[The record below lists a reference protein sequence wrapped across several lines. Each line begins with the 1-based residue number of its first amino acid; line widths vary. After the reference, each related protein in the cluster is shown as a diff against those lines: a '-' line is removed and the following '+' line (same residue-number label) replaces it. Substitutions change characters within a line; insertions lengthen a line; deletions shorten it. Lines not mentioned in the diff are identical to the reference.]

1 MPTDEECG
9 FLRTHSFFLYFL
21 LSNFVFQTDSI
32 ISWVSKM
39 AEAFLKTN
47 NSKLKAGPNCELK
60 AGSQGI
66 GVGKYNRTSNVGKY
80 ALQLKAHLENVTSL
94 KPEDEDIGW
103 HLKLKCTRCDEVSP
117 KWHCVSPNNS
127 SDLKTNFS
135 RFGGLAGLTTN

>member
-1 MPTDEECG
+1 MW
-9 FLRTHSFFLYFL
+9 FFENSLKIFVFFTFKL
-21 LSNFVFQTDSI
+21 NVFQTDSI

-47 NSKLKAGPNCELK
+47 NSNLKAGPNSELK

-117 KWHCVSPNNS
+117 KWHCVSPNHS